1 MPTSALSRIDA
12 RADVGIGPYDEMIS
26 TNPDLSLKSGVYEP
40 IRMWYNTKDNTKQED
55 NSMAIQE
62 IMSADFEE
70 VVLKSE
76 TPVLVDFNAT
86 WCGPCRMLKPTLD
99 QVAAERPD
107 VKVVGV
113 DIDENMDLAEE
124 YGVFSIPCLVLF
136 KDGAEAERSVGLV
149 PKDAVLALLD
159 S

>member
-1 MPTSALSRIDA
+1 
-12 RADVGIGPYDEMIS
+12 
-26 TNPDLSLKSGVYEP
+26 
-40 IRMWYNTKDNTKQED
+40 
-55 NSMAIQE
+55 MAIQE

-99 QVAAERPD
+99 AVAAERPD

-124 YGVFSIPCLVLF
+124 YGIFSIPCLILF

-149 PKDAVLALLD
+149 PKDRVLELL